1 MSKLIYNDERNGTC
15 YLEFQF
21 CDTNKPLKDGRV
33 RCDVLKHWSDDS
45 LFMDWD
51 NFGEF
56 YRLYGDLFG
65 CGIFPNGERGCDS
78 CGVNYYGKE
87 ETEKI
92 VRKLSL
98 KITSDYAA
106 LLPWLKIAAERGKGF
121 YILGV

>member
-1 MSKLIYNDERNGTC
+1 VSKLIYNDERNGTC

-33 RCDVLKHWSDDS
+33 RCDALKHWSDDS

-65 CGIFPNGERGCDS
+65 CGIFPDGERGCDS